1 MGFDNV
7 SLTIDPHV
15 HAVVR
20 SAEQEIRE
28 LIRQRADVMK
38 RIGTIKQTLAGLAD
52 LFGDSILNDDLL
64 DFLDRSS
71 VVRQSGFTRA
81 CRAVLMESRVPL
93 TARQVRDQVQKKI
106 PGLIERH
113 KDPLASVTTV
123 LSRLVDYSEARCTV
137 LGPGRRVWEWA
148 AEMPLP
154 VDSRPQELAA
164 AGSD

>member
-20 SAEQEIRE
+20 SAEHEIRE

-52 LFGDSILNDDLL
+52 LFGESILNDDLL

-93 TARQVRDQVQKKI
+93 TARQVRDQVSEKDSGPDRAPQRSFGVGYYGAHA
-106 PGLIERH
+106 PGGLFGGAMYGAR
-113 KDPLASVTTV
+113 
-123 LSRLVDYSEARCTV
+123 SRTPGVGMGCRDAAPSE
-137 LGPGRRVWEWA
+137 
-148 AEMPLP
+148 
-154 VDSRPQELAA
+154 
-164 AGSD
+164 